1 MRLTWR
7 DAVSTVLVAVGLA
20 MALSVLAGW
29 GWPLLGGVRAGI
41 IALAVTGW
49 VACMV
54 GSPLERSYY
63 VDPFG
68 LATAIVG
75 IGAVAVSVVAGL
87 ITDGPQFLLSLM
99 LVTGML
105 WALATVRHAVDGV
118 AAPTR
123 LRPIA
128 G

>member
-1 MRLTWR
+1 
-7 DAVSTVLVAVGLA
+7 

-29 GWPLLGGVRAGI
+29 AWPLLGDVRIGI
-41 IALAVTGW
+41 VALAVIGGI
-49 VACMV
+49 ACMF

-68 LATAIVG
+68 FVTAAVG
-75 IGAVAVSVVAGL
+75 MGAVAVSVIAGL
-87 ITDGPQFLLSLM
+87 ITGGSQFLLALM

-105 WALATVRHAVDGV
+105 WALATVRHAVEGV
-118 AAPTR
+118 VPSAP
-123 LRPIA
+123 LRPIV